1 MKGKVRKMIL
11 ALSVSPILLAL
22 TAFLPFA
29 GEAGESG
36 AKRSFPTVHVSAML
50 AGCANQCSQE
60 ACLSSSAHAN
70 VSGTA
75 NYGPSH
81 GCQSYETQCPHPT
94 CIVTKRAEDLATLVA
109 ASVPRN
115 EEDLAEILLDD
126 SVELNRERNALQ
138 FLGCDGDVVAQVP
151 IDPDLIAQF
160 SSRHP

>member
-1 MKGKVRKMIL
+1 M
-11 ALSVSPILLAL
+11 
-22 TAFLPFA
+22 
-29 GEAGESG
+29 
-36 AKRSFPTVHVSAML
+36 
-50 AGCANQCSQE
+50 
-60 ACLSSSAHAN
+60 
-70 VSGTA
+70 
-75 NYGPSH
+75 
-81 GCQSYETQCPHPT
+81 
-94 CIVTKRAEDLATLVA
+94 TKRAEDLATLVA